1 MNPRIKIG
9 VVSGGLLL
17 AAFAGWAV
25 MNKGQSQ
32 TAPASVKTAA
42 PAGVGALGRIEPAS
56 RVRKLTHP
64 GGSATT
70 RVDQLLVKEGDQVT
84 AGQLLAV
91 FADAEQKQAAVAQA
105 EASLAEAQATLAKIR
120 AAGRPSEIAAQRARI
135 SALSYQEEINRR
147 DASRSD
153 RLVVSGA
160 GPEATAERNRFAAQ
174 RSAAER
180 AEAQA
185 QLETLAKPR
194 PEDVN
199 LYEAQARRAEAEV
212 IKAKADAALSRI
224 YAPIA
229 GTVMKIYARP
239 GDQVGAD
246 GLMDLADLTR
256 LDVVAD
262 VYETDLPRLRPGAEA
277 SILAPGETRRFAA
290 TVREI
295 GWLVRRTTQASNDP
309 IAAVDARTIEVRL
322 TLSEEAVK
330 LLERRTNMQV
340 QVSIQP

>member
-1 MNPRIKIG
+1 MKRQIKRG
-9 VVSGGLLL
+9 AVVGSLLL
-17 AAFAGWAV
+17 ATLAGWAV
-25 MNKGQSQ
+25 LNTGQSQ
-32 TAPASVKTAA
+32 TAATNAKTAT

-64 GGSATT
+64 GGMATT
-70 RVDQLLVKEGDQVT
+70 RVDQLLVKEGDQVV
-84 AGQLLAV
+84 AGQLVAV
-91 FADAEQKQAAVAQA
+91 FADAAQKDAAVIQA

-135 SALSYQEEINRR
+135 SALTYQEEINRR

-194 PEDVN
+194 QEDVN

-212 IKAKADAALSRI
+212 IKAKADAALSRL

-239 GDQVGAD
+239 GDQVGND
-246 GLMDLADLTR
+246 GLMDFADLTR

-262 VYETDLPRLRPGAEA
+262 VYETDLPRLRVGAEA
-277 SILAPGETRRFAA
+277 SILVPGDPRRYAA
-290 TVREI
+290 TLREV

-309 IAAVDARTIEVRL
+309 VAAVDARTIEARL
-322 TLSEEAVK
+322 TLSDDAVK

>member
-1 MNPRIKIG
+1 MKASLKTG
-9 VVSGGLLL
+9 LVVGGLCL
-17 AAFAGWAV
+17 AGVAGWAAF
-25 MNKGQSQ
+25 NDGKSQSPPS
-32 TAPASVKTAA
+32 AAKPAA

-64 GGSATT
+64 GGMATT
-70 RVDQLLVKEGDQVT
+70 RVDQLLVKEGDQVA

-91 FADAEQKQAAVAQA
+91 FADADQKQAAVAQA
-105 EASLAEAQATLAKIR
+105 EASLAEAQATLAKVR

-185 QLETLAKPR
+185 QLETLSRPR

-199 LYEAQARRAEAEV
+199 LYEAQVRRAEAEV
-212 IKAKADAALSRI
+212 IKAKADAALSRL

-239 GDQVGAD
+239 GDQVGSD

-262 VYETDLPRLRPGAEA
+262 VYETDLPRLRIGAEA
-277 SILAPGETRRFAA
+277 SVLAPGDSRRYAA
-290 TVREI
+290 TLREV
-295 GWLVRRTTQASNDP
+295 GWQVRRTTQASNDP
-309 IAAVDARTIEVRL
+309 IPAVDARTIEVRL
-322 TLSEEAVK
+322 TLSEEATK

>member
-1 MNPRIKIG
+1 MKIQIKTG
-9 VVSGGLLL
+9 LVVGGLIL
-17 AAFAGWAV
+17 ASFAGWSA

-32 TAPASVKTAA
+32 TAPAGAKTAA

-64 GGSATT
+64 GGMATT
-70 RVDQLLVKEGDQVT
+70 RVDQLLVKEGDQV
-84 AGQLLAV
+84 AVGQLLAV
-91 FADAEQKQAAVAQA
+91 FADAEQKQAAVVQA

-212 IKAKADAALSRI
+212 VKAKADAALSRL

-239 GDQVGAD
+239 GDQVGGD

-262 VYETDLPRLRPGAEA
+262 VYETDLPRLRVGAEA
-277 SILAPGETRRFAA
+277 SILAPGDPRRYAA
-290 TVREI
+290 TVREV

>member
-1 MNPRIKIG
+1 MKAPMKM
-9 VVSGGLLL
+9 GLLACGL
-17 AAFAGWAV
+17 LVAAIGGWAAF
-25 MNKGQSQ
+25 NQGQSQ
-32 TAPASVKTAA
+32 TPPPTVKAAS

-56 RVRKLTHP
+56 RVRKLSHP
-64 GGSATT
+64 GGMATT
-70 RVDQLLVKEGDQVT
+70 RVDQLLVKEGDQVA
-84 AGQLLAV
+84 AGQLVAV
-91 FADAEQKQAAVAQA
+91 FADAAQKDAAVAQA
-105 EASLAEAQATLAKIR
+105 EASLAEAQATLAKVR

-135 SALSYQEEINRR
+135 SALTYQEEINRR

-185 QLETLAKPR
+185 QLETLSKPR
-194 PEDVN
+194 PEDIN
-199 LYEAQARRAEAEV
+199 LYEAQARRAEAEL
-212 IKAKADAALSRI
+212 IKAKVDASLSRL

-239 GDQVGAD
+239 GDQVGSD

-262 VYETDLPRLRPGAEA
+262 VYETDLPRLRVGAEA
-277 SILAPGETRRFAA
+277 SVIAPGDARRYAA
-290 TVREI
+290 TLREV

-309 IAAVDARTIEVRL
+309 IAAVDARTVEVRL
-322 TLSEEAVK
+322 TLSDEASK

-340 QVSIQP
+340 QVAIQP